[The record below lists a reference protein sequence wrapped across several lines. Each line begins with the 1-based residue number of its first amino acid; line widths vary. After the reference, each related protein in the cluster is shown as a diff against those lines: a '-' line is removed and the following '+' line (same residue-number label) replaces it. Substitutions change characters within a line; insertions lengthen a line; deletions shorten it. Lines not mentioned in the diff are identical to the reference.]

1 VDEEHVGD
9 VVDAEAGVAIEFGG
23 YCRKMNVQR
32 DPMLGSVKVK
42 SRNRP

>member
-23 YCRKMNVQR
+23 YCSKMNVQR
-32 DPMLGSVKVK
+32 DPMFVSVKATT
-42 SRNRP
+42 RNRL